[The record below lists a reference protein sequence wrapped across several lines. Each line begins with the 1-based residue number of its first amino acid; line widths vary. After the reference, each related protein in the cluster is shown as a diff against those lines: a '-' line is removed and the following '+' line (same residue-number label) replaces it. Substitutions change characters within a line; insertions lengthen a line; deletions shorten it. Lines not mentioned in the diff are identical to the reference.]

1 MYIAFLFGL
10 IYSFSDEEISSK
22 NIDEKKYWI
31 TFTVIFYVL
40 GSIGVICDII
50 YDHEWSPTQ
59 ELSKCC
65 KCKKKNNG
73 PGCDDENA
81 PASQT
86 VTEV

>member
-10 IYSFSDEEISSK
+10 IYSFRGVSEI
-22 NIDEKKYWI
+22 NEDEKIYWT

-40 GSIGVICDII
+40 GSIGVICDIL
-50 YDHEWSPTQ
+50 YDHDWSPTQ
-59 ELSKCC
+59 ELLKCC
-65 KCKKKNNG
+65 KCKKKNDTS
-73 PGCDDENA
+73 GCDDQNA